1 MSYGGFEYNQGGG
14 GGGGG
19 FGGFD
24 VMSGFGGGGFGMD
37 GGGFM
42 GGGGEVP
49 KSAEK
54 KVTNLSYSFIS
65 LSFFL

>member
-1 MSYGGFEYNQGGG
+1 MSYGGFEYNQ
-14 GGGGG
+14 GG

-24 VMSGFGGGGFGMD
+24 VMSGFGGFGGNDM

-42 GGGGEVP
+42 GNQDGN

-54 KVTNLSYSFIS
+54 KVKY
-65 LSFFL
+65 